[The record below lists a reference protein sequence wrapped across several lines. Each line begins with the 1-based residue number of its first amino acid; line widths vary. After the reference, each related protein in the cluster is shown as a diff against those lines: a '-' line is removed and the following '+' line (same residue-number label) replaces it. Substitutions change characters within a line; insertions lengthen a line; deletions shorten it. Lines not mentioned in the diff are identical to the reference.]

1 MNDLKKTVL
10 SAVPDLK
17 LLENV
22 SYKEITTIGVGSSLP
37 LLADISSVEQLKKVL
52 KAVRESGAP
61 FFILGAGS
69 NLIGMDA
76 PYPGLA
82 LRLES
87 SSFGNVKFSGVFMRC
102 GAALRLTRAARF
114 AADEGLG
121 GLSELSGIPGTLGG
135 AVRMNAGASG
145 QEIGNLV
152 RTIKGVTCDGE
163 DWSAKGSELLFFYR
177 GSSLP
182 ENVIIT
188 EVELELQQSDAGCE
202 REKIK
207 VETERRKI
215 KEPAVRS
222 AGCTFRNVSSL
233 EPAGKLID

>member
-69 NLIGMDA
+69 NLIGMGA

-87 SSFGNVKFSGVFMRC
+87 SSFGSVRFSGVFMRC

-152 RTIKGVTCDGE
+152 RTIRGVT
-163 DWSAKGSELLFFYR
+163 
-177 GSSLP
+177 
-182 ENVIIT
+182 
-188 EVELELQQSDAGCE
+188 
-202 REKIK
+202 
-207 VETERRKI
+207 
-215 KEPAVRS
+215 
-222 AGCTFRNVSSL
+222 
-233 EPAGKLID
+233 